1 MKSHKVHNES
11 EVLTKRREVAL
22 PMATHIEHWP
32 LDRLIPYIRNPRTHS
47 EAQIAQIA
55 ASIVE
60 FGFLNPIL
68 VDTSAGII
76 AGHGRLRAARKL
88 QLPEVPVIVL
98 DHLTESQ
105 KRAYVIADNRL
116 AENAGWDD
124 ELLRLELAALD
135 EENFNVH
142 VTGFEDEDL
151 ARLLAQQ
158 EASDGL
164 TDEDAVPELAQ
175 IQVTVPGDVWV
186 LGDHRVLC
194 GDATLRA
201 DVEHLMASQ
210 SVDLIFTD
218 PPYNVDYEGY
228 TKQRLKIRGDRMTA
242 EQFRQFLAATFASY
256 RQIVKPGA
264 SLYICHSS
272 QWQREF
278 QDALE
283 ASGFEV
289 RCQIIWAK
297 NTFAWGW
304 GRYKFQHEPI
314 FYAHVA
320 GRKDAWYGDK
330 SQSTLWDEKKPAAN
344 RIHPTAK
351 PVELIERALLN
362 SSKAGDVV
370 ADLFGGSGSTL
381 IGCDRRQRKARLM
394 EIDPRYCDATV
405 RRWQAYTGKQA
416 VLDRDGRHF
425 DAIERDRM
433 RRAA

>member
-1 MKSHKVHNES
+1 MELNMRPDEMRSES
-11 EVLTKRREVAL
+11 EELIKRGQIAP
-22 PMATHIEHWP
+22 PMAKHIEHWP
-32 LDRLIPYIRNPRTHS
+32 LDRLVPYIRNPRTHS

-68 VDTSAGII
+68 VDTGAGII

-116 AENAGWDD
+116 AENAGWDE

-135 EENFNVH
+135 EEDFK

-242 EQFRQFLAATFASY
+242 EQFRQFLAATLANY
-256 RQIVKPGA
+256 RQIVKPAA

-272 QWQREF
+272 QWQRDF
-278 QDALE
+278 QHAME
-283 ASGFEV
+283 AAGFEV

-304 GRYKFQHEPI
+304 GRYKFQHGPI

-381 IGCDRRQRKARLM
+381 IGCERRQRKARLM
-394 EIDPRYCDATV
+394 EIDPRYGDATV

-425 DAIERDRM
+425 DAIERERV
-433 RRAA
+433 